1 MPCCSVGT
9 HVIGCVCALAG
20 AHAWKPL
27 RAYRGQAFSE
37 EEVRRRLR
45 GTRAYA
51 ALSAGPVS
59 LEKSQRPR
67 KLSGVG
73 SAGCRAMLFSH
84 KSLKRPRPAPR
95 GQACPGA
102 EAGRAEPEPWGT
114 ARTVGVWL
122 RTGTG
127 GRCAASRQCV
137 GSPGPSAPPP
147 VPRTC
152 SSTDGGFGKGSAPSP
167 GGPEPEGRVPG
178 LQPEGKGPHRVAGA
192 GSVSPLCVSCL
203 SHGRSVCQDRVD
215 LHTRWGGDVSWPMGC
230 RAPGEERQVGAGWLG
245 QACHRAAM
253 SPCSAEAGSHQ
264 DHGAAHRGRQQR
276 GLRGLRVSR
285 ASGLGPGWPRGTP
298 GGLPCGGMEG
308 REAAGPL
315 LTRVCPPGKSVTQ
328 A

>member
-1 MPCCSVGT
+1 M
-9 HVIGCVCALAG
+9 
-20 AHAWKPL
+20 
-27 RAYRGQAFSE
+27 
-37 EEVRRRLR
+37 RRRLR

-73 SAGCRAMLFSH
+73 SAGCRAVLFSH

-102 EAGRAEPEPWGT
+102 EAGWAETEPWG
-114 ARTVGVWL
+114 AACTVGAWL

-127 GRCAASRQCV
+127 GRCAASRQSV

-152 SSTDGGFGKGSAPSP
+152 SSTDGGFGKGSAPSLDGQEP
-167 GGPEPEGRVPG
+167 ARRAGPRAAAG
-178 LQPEGKGPHRVAGA
+178 GKGATQGGWCR
-192 GSVSPLCVSCL
+192 LCVPSL
-203 SHGRSVCQDRVD
+203 RVVSVTWAQCMSDRTGWTC
-215 LHTRWGGDVSWPMGC
+215 TRGEGDVSWPTRC

-245 QACHRAAM
+245 QACHRAAV

-285 ASGLGPGWPRGTP
+285 ASGLGPGWPRGRP
-298 GGLPCGGMEG
+298 GGLPCGGTEG

-315 LTRVCPPGKSVTQ
+315 LTGVCPPGKSVTQ